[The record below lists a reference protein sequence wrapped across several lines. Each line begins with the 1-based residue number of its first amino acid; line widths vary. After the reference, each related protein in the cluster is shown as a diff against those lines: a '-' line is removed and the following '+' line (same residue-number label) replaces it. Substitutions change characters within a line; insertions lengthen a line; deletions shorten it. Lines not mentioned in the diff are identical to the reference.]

1 MKKCACFFKKNYHY
15 IILLLTFAAT
25 LCVTFSADLFGDDY
39 FYMKPAVSS
48 FPVILQFLKWHI
60 LKCNGRTLVHIFV
73 LIFLRN
79 SVTVTAWRILSVAAM
94 TALCWFIPRLLF
106 NDQKLFRLGVCA
118 ASFVLMTVRPN
129 MYNQPVY
136 WLTGSINYLFPIL
149 LLVVIMFISLKKEN
163 SKWLFPLAFLCGATV
178 EQIGMMCIG
187 WFVLLIINEK
197 ISRKKLSRHFFGCL
211 VFSIVGFLT
220 IVFSPGT
227 FTRMTNQDGLNDQ
240 SYFTVLLAM
249 ARKNW
254 LDNISIYIMIIL
266 LSVSFCIWSYHFRKK
281 NRFTG
286 FVAKIAM
293 PVFAVLFV
301 LNSMLRVCVTFC
313 GMFLQK
319 EIDFG
324 EKTNRFF
331 LILWFM
337 YFALFVFLSLYSAVL
352 IYTEKHDFIPIIA
365 LILAYGSQFMMVIT
379 KTVLFRTC
387 FPAIIFFAIYL
398 AYSYAVFAN
407 GILKSKPNEK
417 NGKLLNLGRA
427 AVCIACAFAC
437 IFQMYF
443 GVNGDCLFKEDKQSI
458 KPYSHEEMEQMLDQ
472 MDISIK
478 EYYSSENSDLKLK
491 YDPYDFSLY
500 K

>member
-1 MKKCACFFKKNYHY
+1 MKKCVCFLKKNYHY

-25 LCVTFSADLFGDDY
+25 LFVTFSADLFGDDY

-60 LKCNGRTLVHIFV
+60 MKCNGRTLVHIFV
-73 LIFLRN
+73 LLFLRN
-79 SVTVTAWRILSVAAM
+79 SFTVTLWRILSAAAL
-94 TALCWFIPRLLF
+94 TALCWIIPKLLF
-106 NDQKLFRLGVCA
+106 ADQKLFRLGVCA
-118 ASFVLMTVRPN
+118 ASFILMTVRPN

-187 WFVLLIINEK
+187 WFVLLILNKMINK
-197 ISRKKLSRHFFGCL
+197 IKLNKHLWGYL
-211 VFSIVGFLT
+211 ILSIAGFLT

-227 FTRMTNQDGLNDQ
+227 FTRMTNQGELNEQ
-240 SYFTVLLAM
+240 SFFTVLLAM

-254 LDNISIYIMIIL
+254 LDNISIYSMVIL
-266 LSVSFCIWSYHFRKK
+266 LSVSFCLWAYCFRKK
-281 NRFTG
+281 NAFAG
-286 FVAKIAM
+286 IVAKIIM
-293 PVFAVLFV
+293 PVFTLLFI
-301 LNSMLRVCVTFC
+301 LNSLLRVYVTFY
-313 GMFLQK
+313 GMFLQR
-319 EIDFG
+319 DVNFS
-324 EKTNRFF
+324 EKTNRIFMF
-331 LILWFM
+331 LWIIYL
-337 YFALFVFLSLYSAVL
+337 ALFVFLSLYSAVM
-352 IYTEKHDFIPIIA
+352 IYIEKHNFVPISA
-365 LILAYGSQFMMVIT
+365 LILAYGSQLMMVIT

-387 FPAIIFFAIYL
+387 FPALIFFAVYL
-398 AYSYAVFAN
+398 TYSYAMFAN
-407 GILKSKPNEK
+407 RLSNSESAKQSK
-417 NGKLLNLGRA
+417 KLLNLGRCV
-427 AVCIACAFAC
+427 VCLACVFACAFQLYSGA
-437 IFQMYF
+437 Y
-443 GVNGDCLFKEDKQSI
+443 GECLFKEEKKSF
-458 KPYSHEEMEQMLDQ
+458 KPYSHEEMQQMLDQ

>member
-1 MKKCACFFKKNYHY
+1 MKKCACFFKNNYHY
-15 IILLLTFAAT
+15 IILLLTFAAI
-25 LCVTFSADLFGDDY
+25 LCVTLSADLFGDDY

-48 FPVILQFLKWHI
+48 FPVVLQFLKWHI

-79 SVTVTAWRILSVAAM
+79 SVTVTVWRILSAAAM
-94 TALCWFIPRLLF
+94 TALCWFISRLF
-106 NDQKLFRLGVCA
+106 FDDKKLFRLGVCA

-129 MYNQPVY
+129 MYNQSVY
-136 WLTGSINYLFPIL
+136 WLTGSTNYLFPIL
-149 LLVVIMFISLKKEN
+149 LLVIIMFISLKKEN
-163 SKWLFPLAFLCGATV
+163 SKWLFPLAFICGATV

-197 ISRKKLSRHFFGCL
+197 ISRNKFNKHFLGCI

-227 FTRMTNQDGLNDQ
+227 FTRMTNQGELNEQ
-240 SYFTVLLAM
+240 SFFTVLLAM

-266 LSVSFCIWSYHFRKK
+266 LSVSFSIWSYRFRKK
-281 NRFTG
+281 NRFTRT
-286 FVAKIAM
+286 VAGIVM
-293 PVFAVLFV
+293 PIFAVLFV
-301 LNSMLRVCVTFC
+301 LNSLLRFYVTFY
-313 GMFLQK
+313 GMFLQR

-324 EKTNRFF
+324 EKTNSIF
-331 LILWFM
+331 LILWII

-352 IYTEKHDFIPIIA
+352 IYTEKNDFVPIVA
-365 LILAYGSQFMMVIT
+365 LILAYGSQLMMVMT

-398 AYSYAVFAN
+398 VYSYAVFAN
-407 GILKSKPNEK
+407 KILKSELTERC
-417 NGKLLNLGRA
+417 GKLLNLGRI
-427 AVCIACAFAC
+427 AVCIACIFAC
-437 IFQMYF
+437 VFQLHL
-443 GVNGDCLFKEDKQSI
+443 GVKGDCLFKEDKQSI
-458 KPYSHEEMEQMLDQ
+458 KPYNREEMEQMLDQ

>member
-79 SVTVTAWRILSVAAM
+79 SVTVTAWRILSAAAM

-197 ISRKKLSRHFFGCL
+197 ISRKKLNKHFFGCL
-211 VFSIVGFLT
+211 VFSIAGFLT

-227 FTRMTNQDGLNDQ
+227 FTRMTNQGGLNDQ

-301 LNSMLRVCVTFC
+301 LNSMLRVYVTFC

-324 EKTNRFF
+324 EKTNQIF
-331 LILWFM
+331 LILWVI
-337 YFALFVFLSLYSAVL
+337 YFALFVFLSLYSTVL
-352 IYTEKHDFIPIIA
+352 IYMERHDFVPIIA

-398 AYSYAVFAN
+398 AYSYAVFVN
-407 GILKSKPNEK
+407 VILKSKPTEK

-437 IFQMYF
+437 VFQMYF

-458 KPYSHEEMEQMLDQ
+458 KPYSHEEME
-472 MDISIK
+472 
-478 EYYSSENSDLKLK
+478 
-491 YDPYDFSLY
+491 
-500 K
+500 